1 MNFDIMGFLTATPW
15 WVLLLIY
22 VVKTIEVTIS
32 TMRIILIQRGFR
44 KLGTLLAFIEVLL
57 WVFVAASVVQNI
69 NEAPVKAIVYSIG
82 FATGVFLGSL
92 IESKLA
98 FGHVLVQVIS
108 SEPASTNIVE
118 MVRSRGSG
126 ATEIDGKGLN
136 TSRKVLLVYVER
148 SETTDMLSSIRS
160 IDPKAVVGVSDVNN
174 LSGGYLP
181 KRQRFIRK

>member
-1 MNFDIMGFLTATPW
+1 MNFQGFFTAVPW

-22 VVKTIEVTIS
+22 FVKSFEVTIS

-44 KLGTLLAFIEVLL
+44 KLGTVLAFIEVLL

-69 NEAPVKAIVYSIG
+69 QQAPIKGIVYSFG

-98 FGHVLVQVIS
+98 FGNVLVQVIS

-118 MVRSRGSG
+118 MVRSRGNG
-126 ATEIDGKGLN
+126 ATEIEGKGLN
-136 TSRKVLLVYVER
+136 RSRKVIMVYVER
-148 SETTDMLSSIRS
+148 AETTELLSSIKA
-160 IDPKAVVGVSDVNN
+160 IDPSAVIGVSDVNN